1 LVIEFFLN
9 SNYPSLAK
17 KNKAKQSGKGGAADM
32 LEQMEPQL
40 HGKGKS
46 HATLPLGVQFM
57 DQSENEDLEE
67 DFNDEV
73 DSLGDEDLD
82 MTNGDYEE
90 PIGED
95 NEELEYGEEDV
106 NQEGH
111 ETDYEANM
119 NNGSFEEE
127 SLEEDLDIEENG
139 FDQDDLG
146 ELRL

>member
-1 LVIEFFLN
+1 
-9 SNYPSLAK
+9 
-17 KNKAKQSGKGGAADM
+17 M
-32 LEQMEPQL
+32 LEQMGPQL

-127 SLEEDLDIEENG
+127 SLEEDLDVEENG